1 MKIFRAVERGIEIPE
16 NLDDLV
22 IPEKTEQKPEMDNQ
36 PENQTKEQMKD
47 QKKTSDPEAKQ
58 NTVTLDK
65 PEIQ

>member
-22 IPEKTEQKPEMDNQ
+22 IPEKTETKPEEQ
-36 PENQTKEQMKD
+36 PAEQTADQAEETDLDSKE
-47 QKKTSDPEAKQ
+47 

-65 PEIQ
+65 TEIQ

>member
-1 MKIFRAVERGIEIPE
+1 MLFRSGKEFMKIFHAAERGIEIPE

-22 IPEKTEQKPEMDNQ
+22 IPEE
-36 PENQTKEQMKD
+36 
-47 QKKTSDPEAKQ
+47 KQ

>member
-22 IPEKTEQKPEMDNQ
+22 IPEKTETKPEEQ
-36 PENQTKEQMKD
+36 PDEQTADQAEETDLDSKE
-47 QKKTSDPEAKQ
+47 

-65 PEIQ
+65 TEIQ

>member
-22 IPEKTEQKPEMDNQ
+22 IPEKTEDKPEGSAEKSTVEPTVDQ
-36 PENQTKEQMKD
+36 VKETDLDSK
-47 QKKTSDPEAKQ
+47 E

-65 PEIQ
+65 TEIQ

>member
-1 MKIFRAVERGIEIPE
+1 MRLFLLLSGLIIGLNFVGFCVIPVSYTHLDVYKRQAVERGIEIPE

-22 IPEKTEQKPEMDNQ
+22 IPEE
-36 PENQTKEQMKD
+36 
-47 QKKTSDPEAKQ
+47 KQ

>member
-22 IPEKTEQKPEMDNQ
+22 IPEETKNSPEEASDDI
-36 PENQTKEQMKD
+36 PAADQTRESGSDLKE
-47 QKKTSDPEAKQ
+47 

-65 PEIQ
+65 TKIQ

>member
-36 PENQTKEQMKD
+36 PENQTKRADEKFR
-47 QKKTSDPEAKQ
+47 KKHLIRRQ
-58 NTVTLDK
+58 NR
-65 PEIQ
+65 IQ